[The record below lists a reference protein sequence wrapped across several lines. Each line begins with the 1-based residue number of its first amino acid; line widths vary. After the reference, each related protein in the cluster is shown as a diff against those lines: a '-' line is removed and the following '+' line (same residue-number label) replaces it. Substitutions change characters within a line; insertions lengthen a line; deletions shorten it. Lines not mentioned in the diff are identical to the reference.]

1 MFNSLRTSKAKK
13 IRKAIKGERGYLLSL
28 VYTDARL
35 NKPILMPKS
44 IFNLFFDKCFLG
56 QNSLWVNLIIL
67 VIWAETVFSVVSLF
81 NHLMVGI
88 L

>member
-1 MFNSLRTSKAKK
+1 MLNQFNTSKAKK
-13 IRKAIKGERGYLLSL
+13 ISKAFKGERGYLLSL

-56 QNSLWVNLIIL
+56 QNSLWVNLILL
-67 VIWAETVFSVVSLF
+67 VIWIETVLS
-81 NHLMVGI
+81 I
-88 L
+88 LYLISKI

>member
-28 VYTDARL
+28 VYTDARQ

-56 QNSLWVNLIIL
+56 KNSLWVNLILL
-67 VIWAETVFSVVSLF
+67 VIWAETVLS
-81 NHLMVGI
+81 I
-88 L
+88 LYLISKI

>member
-56 QNSLWVNLIIL
+56 QNRLWVNLILLI
-67 VIWAETVFSVVSLF
+67 VWVETVLS
-81 NHLMVGI
+81 I
-88 L
+88 LYLISKI

>member
-28 VYTDARL
+28 VYADARL

-67 VIWAETVFSVVSLF
+67 VIWIETVLS
-81 NHLMVGI
+81 I
-88 L
+88 LYLISKI